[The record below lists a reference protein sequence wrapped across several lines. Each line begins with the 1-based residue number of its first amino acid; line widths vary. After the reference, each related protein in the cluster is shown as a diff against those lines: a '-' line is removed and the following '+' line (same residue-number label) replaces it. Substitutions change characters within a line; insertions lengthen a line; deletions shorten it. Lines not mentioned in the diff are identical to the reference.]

1 MPLRRALKIKPDDA
15 QIHCNLSNALRQQGA
30 LEEALISAR
39 RAIELDPGLAVA
51 HCILG
56 HVLRDLGH
64 RREAASL
71 YATAV
76 ELEPLRAEYHCHLGN
91 ALFELRRTAAAVEC
105 QQRAL
110 ALLPGHVPA
119 LLSLSAAQRLL
130 RRADE
135 AEASCQAALRIE
147 PRNVEA
153 LVFLGELAAD
163 RGRFA
168 EAEELF
174 QRALAIDPGYPFAYC
189 SIAMHRKMTA
199 ADAQWL
205 QGAAGLLK
213 RRLPLRNEI
222 SVRYALGK
230 YCDDV
235 GRFADA
241 FGHYRKA
248 NELTKRYASSYDRG
262 KLEQRVDR
270 VIRCFDAAFVQR
282 AARHASATEL
292 PVFVVGMPRSG
303 TSLVE
308 QILASHPAVVGAGE
322 LNFWDAAFRHFK
334 EADRLDG
341 ARLEEL
347 MAARVSGIAG
357 SYLGL
362 LPTLT
367 DPVLRVVDK
376 MPANFLY
383 AGLVHAIFPRARII
397 HMQRHPLDT
406 CLSIYFQNFFGMSG
420 YANDLDDLAH
430 YYGQYL
436 RITDHWRTLLPP
448 TALLEVPYEALI
460 TDQEAWTRRMLDFL
474 GLPWDPHCLHFEQT
488 ERVVITASKW
498 QVRQKIHAAS
508 AGRWRHYAPW
518 LEPLEQALTRAGVKF

>member
-1 MPLRRALKIKPDDA
+1 MD
-15 QIHCNLSNALRQQGA
+15 
-30 LEEALISAR
+30 EALLAGR
-39 RAIELDPGLAVA
+39 RAIELDPALAVA
-51 HCILG
+51 HGILG
-56 HVLRDLGH
+56 HVLRDLGL
-64 RREAASL
+64 RREAATL
-71 YATAV
+71 YAKAV
-76 ELEPLRAEYHCHLGN
+76 ELEPSRAEHHCNLGN

-110 ALLPGHVPA
+110 ALQPHYVPA
-119 LLSLSAAQRLL
+119 HLSLSAALRLL

-135 AEASCQAALRIE
+135 AEASCRAALRIE

-153 LVFLGELAAD
+153 LVFLGEIRAD

-174 QRALAIDPGYPFAYC
+174 QQALAIDPGYPFAYC

-199 ADAQWL
+199 ADSGWL
-205 QGAAGLLK
+205 RGAAALLE

-235 GRFADA
+235 GRYADA
-241 FGHYRKA
+241 FGHYQKA
-248 NELTKRYASSYDRG
+248 NELTKRYASRYDRS
-262 KLEQRVDR
+262 KFEQRVDR
-270 VIRCFDAAFVQR
+270 VIACFDAAFVAR

-322 LNFWDAAFRHFK
+322 LNFWDAAFRDFK
-334 EADRLDG
+334 DADRLDG
-341 ARLEEL
+341 AQLEERL
-347 MAARVSGIAG
+347 ASCVPGVAG

-362 LPTLT
+362 LPPLT
-367 DPVLRVVDK
+367 ATVLRMVDK

-383 AGLVHAIFPRARII
+383 AGLIHAIFPKARII

-406 CLSIYFQNFFGMSG
+406 CLSIYFQNFFGMSA
-420 YANDLDDLAH
+420 YANDLGDLAH

-436 RITDHWRTLLPP
+436 RITEHWRTLLPQ

-460 TDQEAWTRRMLDFL
+460 TDQEGWTRRLLDFL
-474 GLPWDPHCLHFEQT
+474 GLPWDPACLEFQQT

-508 AGRWRHYAPW
+508 AGRWRHYAAW
-518 LEPLEQALTRAGVKF
+518 LEPLKQALARARVPC